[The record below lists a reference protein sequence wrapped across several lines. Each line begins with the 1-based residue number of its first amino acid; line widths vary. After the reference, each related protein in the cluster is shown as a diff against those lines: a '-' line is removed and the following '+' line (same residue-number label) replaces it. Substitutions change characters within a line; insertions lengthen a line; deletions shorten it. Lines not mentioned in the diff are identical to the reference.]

1 MSKVCMVKGCDTT
14 AIDLGGSLLLCS
26 QHISM
31 AEELVSKLESVRGMK
46 PASPKPVA
54 KAKKPGRPPAK
65 PKAKVPPAKV
75 LKDDSEIEALLN
87 RRIEKK
93 GSAVVEALMKN
104 YKVEKGSFASSTERI
119 VAVMKALAER
129 NPGLEVVGSGTKT
142 VLRKKAAAPQQPT
155 APAPQA

>member
-1 MSKVCMVKGCDTT
+1 
-14 AIDLGGSLLLCS
+14 
-26 QHISM
+26 
-31 AEELVSKLESVRGMK
+31 
-46 PASPKPVA
+46 
-54 KAKKPGRPPAK
+54 
-65 PKAKVPPAKV
+65 
-75 LKDDSEIEALLN
+75 
-87 RRIEKK
+87 
-93 GSAVVEALMKN
+93 MKN

>member
-1 MSKVCMVKGCDTT
+1 
-14 AIDLGGSLLLCS
+14 
-26 QHISM
+26 
-31 AEELVSKLESVRGMK
+31 
-46 PASPKPVA
+46 
-54 KAKKPGRPPAK
+54 
-65 PKAKVPPAKV
+65 V

-93 GSAVVEALMKN
+93 GSAIVEALMKN

-142 VLRKKAAAPQQPT
+142 VLRKKAQQAATP
-155 APAPQA
+155 PQA